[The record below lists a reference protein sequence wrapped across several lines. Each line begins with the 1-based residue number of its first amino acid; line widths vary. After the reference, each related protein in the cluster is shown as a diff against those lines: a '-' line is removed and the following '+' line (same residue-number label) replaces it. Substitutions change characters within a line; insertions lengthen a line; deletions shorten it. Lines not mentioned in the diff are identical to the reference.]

1 MDKFMI
7 IKLLSDQNRFN
18 IFMKLLEY
26 DELCVCEIEDLL
38 GIKQA
43 NTSKHLKKFKDLNI
57 ITSRRMKNMIKYSIK
72 EEFLNDNET
81 LIQYLVIWRNNSY
94 RRPLLALKNGRDTVP
109 NIAIS

>member
-1 MDKFMI
+1 MDKFMV

-43 NTSKHLKKFKDLNI
+43 NTSKHLKRFKDLNI
-57 ITSRRMKNMIKYSIK
+57 ISSRRMKNMVKYSIK
-72 EEFLNDNET
+72 EDFLNDNET
-81 LIQYLVIWRNNSY
+81 LIKYLVI
-94 RRPLLALKNGRDTVP
+94 
-109 NIAIS
+109 

>member
-81 LIQYLVIWRNNSY
+81 LIQYLVI
-94 RRPLLALKNGRDTVP
+94 
-109 NIAIS
+109 

>member
-1 MDKFMI
+1 MDKFMVV
-7 IKLLSDQNRFN
+7 KLLSDQNRFN

-57 ITSRRMKNMIKYSIK
+57 ITSRRMKNMVKYSIK
-72 EEFLNDNET
+72 EEFLNDNEA
-81 LIQYLVIWRNNSY
+81 LIRYLVI
-94 RRPLLALKNGRDTVP
+94 
-109 NIAIS
+109 

>member
-1 MDKFMI
+1 MDKFMVV
-7 IKLLSDQNRFN
+7 KLLSDQNRFN

-57 ITSRRMKNMIKYSIK
+57 ITSRRMKNMVKYSIK
-72 EEFLNDNET
+72 EEFLSDNEA
-81 LIQYLVIWRNNSY
+81 LIRYLVI
-94 RRPLLALKNGRDTVP
+94 
-109 NIAIS
+109 

>member
-1 MDKFMI
+1 MDKLMI
-7 IKLLSDQNRFN
+7 VKLLSDQNRFN

-57 ITSRRMKNMIKYSIK
+57 ITSRRNKNMIKYSIK
-72 EEFLNDNET
+72 EEFLNENED
-81 LIQYLVIWRNNSY
+81 LIKYLI
-94 RRPLLALKNGRDTVP
+94 
-109 NIAIS
+109 I

>member
-1 MDKFMI
+1 MDKFMV

-43 NTSKHLKKFKDLNI
+43 NTSKHLKRFKDLNI
-57 ITSRRMKNMIKYSIK
+57 ISSRRMKNMVKYSIK

-81 LIQYLVIWRNNSY
+81 LIKYLVI
-94 RRPLLALKNGRDTVP
+94 
-109 NIAIS
+109 